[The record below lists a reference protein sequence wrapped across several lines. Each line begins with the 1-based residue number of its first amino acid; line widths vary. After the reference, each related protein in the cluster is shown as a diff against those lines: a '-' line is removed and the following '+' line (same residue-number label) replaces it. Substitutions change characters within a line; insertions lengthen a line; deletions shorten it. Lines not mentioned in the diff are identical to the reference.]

1 MSKVENGAKAAT
13 APKSKYAAKRQA
25 RLEQTRQE
33 EKQVLVEEPNE
44 AVEEFKGKKVPAD
57 AARFP
62 EHIRNIGICLRYNA
76 DLRRFVA
83 KTIIN
88 YLRQKGEID
97 GDSIYV
103 KFAYNKLSVIVNGLA
118 REYYYSNK
126 WFINCYI
133 AGFKSLTDYVSK
145 QINTFISVEMP
156 DYNTNDE
163 TQEINKIKEDTDEVD
178 Q

>member
-25 RLEQTRQE
+25 RLEQARQE

-44 AVEEFKGKKVPAD
+44 AVEEFK
-57 AARFP
+57 ARFP

>member
-1 MSKVENGAKAAT
+1 MS
-13 APKSKYAAKRQA
+13 
-25 RLEQTRQE
+25 
-33 EKQVLVEEPNE
+33 
-44 AVEEFKGKKVPAD
+44 
-57 AARFP
+57 
-62 EHIRNIGICLRYNA
+62 RNSSGL
-76 DLRRFVA
+76 
-83 KTIIN
+83 TP
-88 YLRQKGEID
+88 
-97 GDSIYV
+97 
-103 KFAYNKLSVIVNGLA
+103 KLSVIVNGLA